1 MGTDNKMK
9 SMEERLIAKA
19 DLTKSPISAV
29 LELLPLCNM
38 NCAMC
43 YVRLSRE
50 EMESKGRLR
59 TAEEWIELAKEMQQ
73 EGVLFVLLTG
83 GEPLLYPDFKK
94 VYLALQEMG
103 MIVSVNTNGTLID
116 DDWVKFF
123 SKNKPKKMNITIYGG
138 SEDTYERLCH
148 YRGGYQK
155 TLGAIEQLT
164 ENAVDVR
171 INCTVTR
178 ENCSEVESI
187 TRWAKERELPIVID
201 TYMIPVKR
209 ERTKPF
215 AQQSRLIPK
224 EAAKARVN
232 SWKLQLDMSEYKRN
246 AREMYEESEKI
257 VRREVVKSCNMQCHA
272 GKSSFTVTWDGRMM
286 PCLTLEK
293 VQVDVFKEGFK
304 ASWKHLAE
312 ETDKIRIND
321 RCAECRYQPFCR
333 TCAACAI
340 AETGDEQGIPQYMCE
355 YAKESFRLM
364 LD

>member
-1 MGTDNKMK
+1 MYNLNNTISVEKKM
-9 SMEERLIAKA
+9 IAFA
-19 DLTKSPISAV
+19 DQKKCPISGV

-43 YVRLSRE
+43 YVRMSRE
-50 EMESKGRLR
+50 EMEHKGRLC
-59 TAEEWIELAKEMQQ
+59 TAEEWIELAKEMQK

-94 VYLALQEMG
+94 VYLALREMG

-116 DDWVKFF
+116 DEWVGFF
-123 SKNKPKKMNITIYGG
+123 SEYKPRKINITLYGG

-148 YRGGYQK
+148 YRGGYKK
-155 TLGAIEQLT
+155 TLHAIEQLRDNNVDIKINYTVTT
-164 ENAVDVR
+164 ENCLEAEQA
-171 INCTVTR
+171 IQ
-178 ENCSEVESI
+178 
-187 TRWAKERELPIVID
+187 WAKERDLPITID

-209 ERTKPF
+209 ERSKPF
-215 AQQSRLIPK
+215 DMQSRLIP
-224 EAAKARVN
+224 EDAAKARVN
-232 SWKLQLDMSEYKRN
+232 CWKLHMGMSEFKRN
-246 AREMYEESEKI
+246 VEEMCEESKMIAEHEYKQ
-257 VRREVVKSCNMQCHA
+257 SCGMLCHA

-293 VQVDVFKEGFK
+293 VQINVFEEGFAK
-304 ASWKHLAE
+304 AWKYLVE
-312 ETDKIRIND
+312 ETEKIQINSK
-321 RCAECRYQPFCR
+321 CAKCIYRPFCR

-340 AETGDEQGIPQYMCE
+340 AETGNVSGIPEYMCE